1 MAHCHD
7 MMLGQVFW
15 CKSCGFEIKV
25 NKACAGCVDEGE
37 ESCGDDCKDIEC
49 CGAPLEKKE

>member
-25 NKACAGCVDEGE
+25 NKACGGCVDEGE
-37 ESCGDDCKDIEC
+37 EACSDDCKDIEC

>member
-1 MAHCHD
+1 MMA
-7 MMLGQVFW
+7 GQVWW

-25 NKACAGCVDEGE
+25 NKACTGCVE
-37 ESCGDDCKDIEC
+37 EDKEECSDDCNDIEC